1 MKFLKKALEIGLEI
15 LETVGLLICFIFASP
30 LGFFRRL
37 DRSFDA
43 MLYAQYLI
51 PRGLF
56 APLLRAQLDLKMGN
70 LLQSANI
77 QNQIIGILEAELE
90 RTDNESVIAG
100 RILVRL
106 YSDLMENYILSGR
119 IEDASL
125 IVIRAHQRLGVQA
138 LPCNPS
144 FDVRTAHVVKAGIAA
159 GKLLEDGGL
168 ATLMVKPGET
178 PVVSSE
184 GAPQN
189 RKKRSP
195 LNKINDSNSAS
206 SSPKGKV
213 IPFPVPQSSS

>member
-1 MKFLKKALEIGLEI
+1 MKFLKKSVEISLEI
-15 LETVGLLICFIFASP
+15 LETIGLLVCFLFASP

-43 MLYAQYLI
+43 ILYAQYLI

-70 LLQSANI
+70 LLQSGNI

-100 RILVRL
+100 RILLRL

-168 ATLMVKPGET
+168 ATLMVKPGEA
-178 PVVSSE
+178 PIVSSE
-184 GAPQN
+184 GHHGS
-189 RKKRSP
+189 RKRKTP
-195 LNKINDSNSAS
+195 LSKLDGS
-206 SSPKGKV
+206 SSDRSAKGKV
-213 IPFPVPQSSS
+213 IPFPVRS